1 MKLNEVITLLN
12 AGYSKAE
19 IEAMGAEQPA
29 PAPEPEPEAPAPE
42 PEAPAE
48 EPIQGAEQYARLE
61 AKLDALMGIM
71 HSRNLNEGVDSLPKQ
86 TSTDILGKI
95 IAPPRKEN

>member
-1 MKLNEVITLLN
+1 MKLNDIMTLLQ
-12 AGYSKAE
+12 AGYTKAE
-19 IEAMGAEQPA
+19 IDAMASDQEPAEPQA
-29 PAPEPEPEAPAPE
+29 PSDPEPEPAPE
-42 PEAPAE
+42 PAE

-71 HSRNLNEGVDSLPKQ
+71 HSRNLNEGVDTLPKQ